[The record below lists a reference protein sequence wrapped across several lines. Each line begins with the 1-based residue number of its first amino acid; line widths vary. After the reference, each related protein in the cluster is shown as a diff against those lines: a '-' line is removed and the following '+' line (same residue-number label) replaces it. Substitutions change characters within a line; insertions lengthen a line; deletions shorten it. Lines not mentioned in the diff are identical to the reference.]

1 MSSIIQDLKA
11 TLIDTAKI
19 RLTDIPK
26 ANFHLDLIKGE
37 YERPFFEII
46 FNQRVK
52 ASKGFLGTVLY
63 DYAFTITIGNKVD
76 DDDPIETR
84 SRQIE
89 TLFSE
94 GETINFSHFDE
105 QKKFSRVGLIRVI
118 TFKVQEGGK
127 DRQGNKIKAELVVRF

>member
-1 MSSIIQDLKA
+1 MSSIIQDLKS
-11 TLIDTAKI
+11 TLIDTAKT
-19 RLTDIPK
+19 RLTDIPN
-26 ANFHLDLIKGE
+26 ANFHVDLIKGE
-37 YERPFFEII
+37 HERPFCEII

-52 ASKGFLGTVLY
+52 VSKGFLGTVLY
-63 DYAFTITIGNKVD
+63 DYAFTVTIGNKVD

-105 QKKFSRVGLIRVI
+105 QKKFSRVGLIRVK

-127 DRQGNKIKAELVVRF
+127 DRQGNKIKAELVVTF